1 MTQWSVLIVILL
13 LTGFS
18 STPVQRVILEGSM
31 VGFYDFEVSETSDSE
46 YQNIVNLTVTISV
59 TGANPDSPYYNCG
72 MIERIATVEC
82 RIPEQGYVDKHQ
94 LGTPLMHSKLSNE
107 YKPEVGRWVWFR
119 TALLVTFPITLQKGE
134 NTVIFTV
141 ETETDLADSTTNSTR
156 TTTVSESA
164 SFNYFV
170 KTGYTSTS
178 ILGSFSLGA
187 YFTAVSIAVVLV
199 IASTKILPKE
209 IE

>member
-1 MTQWSVLIVILL
+1 
-13 LTGFS
+13 
-18 STPVQRVILEGSM
+18 M
-31 VGFYDFEVSETSDSE
+31 VGYYDFEVSETSDLH

-59 TGANPDSPYYNCG
+59 SGANPTSPYYNCG

-82 RIPEQGYVDKHQ
+82 RIPEQGYVETYQ

-107 YKPEVGRWVWFR
+107 YKPDVGRWLWFR
-119 TALLVTFPITLQKGE
+119 TALLVTFPITLQRGE
-134 NTVIFTV
+134 NTAIFNL
-141 ETETDLADSTTNSTR
+141 ETETDLAESTANSSR
-156 TTTVSESA
+156 TSTVRESV

-178 ILGSFSLGA
+178 ILGLFSLGV
-187 YFTAVSIAVVLV
+187 YFTAVSITVVF
-199 IASTKILPKE
+199 IIGSTKILPKK